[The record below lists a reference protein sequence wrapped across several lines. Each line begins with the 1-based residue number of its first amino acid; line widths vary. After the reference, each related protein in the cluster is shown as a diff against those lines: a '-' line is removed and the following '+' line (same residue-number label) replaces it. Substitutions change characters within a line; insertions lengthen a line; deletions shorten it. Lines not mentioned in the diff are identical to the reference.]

1 MHALTCTYPLSGVQR
16 VSLSGDPSHWD
27 ENGRR
32 CSLQRDVNG
41 PSISVKGVSQFAMY
55 MVEAR
60 TLQLLRPDEGV
71 DLTLTILWNDQGRL
85 PLWNMRFPFDEYLL
99 C

>member
-1 MHALTCTYPLSGVQR
+1 VFLCPGILTRIKTGDNVWRRTGDSALCGGAARSPG
-16 VSLSGDPSHWD
+16 
-27 ENGRR
+27 
-32 CSLQRDVNG
+32 
-41 PSISVKGVSQFAMY
+41 ISVKGVSQFAMY

-71 DLTLTILWNDQGRL
+71 DLTLTILWNGQGRL

>member
-1 MHALTCTYPLSGVQR
+1 
-16 VSLSGDPSHWD
+16 
-27 ENGRR
+27 
-32 CSLQRDVNG
+32 
-41 PSISVKGVSQFAMY
+41 MY

-71 DLTLTILWNDQGRL
+71 DLTLTILWNGQGRL
-85 PLWNMRFPFDEYLL
+85 QLWNMRFPFDEYLL